1 MKQIRT
7 VGLLQ
12 VTVLQYIVV
21 CYPPD
26 ALLSDIATN
35 KHDWLYR
42 PVMNL
47 FFSAGLFGDV
57 SARMRPK
64 RPMGR
69 QSAQFP
75 RQCLEQ
81 LVGGWM
87 LRVLA
92 VRPGGEHVRVASAAW
107 VRCYERARIV

>member
-1 MKQIRT
+1 
-7 VGLLQ
+7 LQ
-12 VTVLQYIVV
+12 FTVLRYIVL

-35 KHDWLYR
+35 KNDWLYR

-57 SARMRPK
+57 SVRMRSK

-69 QSAQFP
+69 QSAQSP
-75 RQCLEQ
+75 RQCLEW
-81 LVGGWM
+81 LRGGWV
-87 LRVLA
+87 LRVSA
-92 VRPGGEHVRVASAAW
+92 VRPGSEHVRVASAG
-107 VRCYERARIV
+107 

>member
-1 MKQIRT
+1 M
-7 VGLLQ
+7 
-12 VTVLQYIVV
+12 

-57 SARMRPK
+57 SARMRWK

-69 QSAQFP
+69 QSAQSP
-75 RQCLEQ
+75 RQCVER

-87 LRVLA
+87 LHVSA

-107 VRCYERARIV
+107 LRCCEGARIVR

>member
-1 MKQIRT
+1 M
-7 VGLLQ
+7 
-12 VTVLQYIVV
+12 

-57 SARMRPK
+57 SARMRSK

-69 QSAQFP
+69 QSAQSP
-75 RQCLEQ
+75 RQCVER
-81 LVGGWM
+81 LVGGWI
-87 LRVLA
+87 LRASV
-92 VRPGGEHVRVASAAW
+92 VWPGGEHVRVASAAW
-107 VRCYERARIV
+107 LRCYEGARIVR

>member
-1 MKQIRT
+1 MRS
-7 VGLLQ
+7 VALLQ
-12 VTVLQYIVV
+12 VYGFAVHCSVLS
-21 CYPPD
+21 PD

-42 PVMNL
+42 PVMYL

-57 SARMRPK
+57 SARMRRK

-75 RQCLEQ
+75 RQCLER

-87 LRVLA
+87 LRLLA
-92 VRPGGEHVRVASAAW
+92 VRHGGEHVRVASAAW
-107 VRCYERARIV
+107 IRCYERARIVR